1 MPEGEKP
8 TGKRIHVVNY
18 EDFPSRRDGR
28 TGKLDRVISYTVD
41 AEGPF
46 HLIMAAEKYSWD
58 RFMDLVEEKEEER
71 ERIIGRTGRL

>member
-1 MPEGEKP
+1 MNEEEKP
-8 TGKRIHVVNY
+8 VGKRVQIVSFQDY
-18 EDFPSRRDGR
+18 PSRRDGR

-46 HLIMAAEKYSWD
+46 HLIMAEENYSWD
-58 RFMDLVEEKEEER
+58 GFMDLVQEKEEER